1 MIDLRFT
8 TRRLRTVV
16 FASGVAMVLCFGLA
30 SRGRA
35 QAKTPDAA
43 PVAQAASDGVK
54 TGQNAAEDALGPAF
68 EVATIRPENREDG
81 RYWYGFRLT
90 PSGRFTGSSVSVSS
104 LVGYAYGHGQERMN
118 VVGGSG
124 WINSDSFDI
133 NAKVDD
139 AQMVGW
145 EKLTDAQRAD
155 RVKPMIRTL
164 LAERFR
170 LKIHSEMRV
179 TPVFALVQAK
189 GGAKLKE
196 VAAPPANPDPQAMEN
211 WMKGKNM
218 TGMPGTVMMTGDTW
232 TGYAIPVSQLA
243 RQIEVNYHEGR
254 MLIDETGLKGNY
266 DFTLKVSKEKDG
278 PTLME
283 QVEEQLG
290 LKLEAR
296 KMPIK
301 TYIIDSAEK
310 PSLDGAELPVQH

>member
-1 MIDLRFT
+1 
-8 TRRLRTVV
+8 
-16 FASGVAMVLCFGLA
+16 
-30 SRGRA
+30 
-35 QAKTPDAA
+35 
-43 PVAQAASDGVK
+43 
-54 TGQNAAEDALGPAF
+54 
-68 EVATIRPENREDG
+68 
-81 RYWYGFRLT
+81 
-90 PSGRFTGSSVSVSS
+90 
-104 LVGYAYGHGQERMN
+104 
-118 VVGGSG
+118 
-124 WINSDSFDI
+124 
-133 NAKVDD
+133 
-139 AQMVGW
+139 
-145 EKLTDAQRAD
+145 
-155 RVKPMIRTL
+155 
-164 LAERFR
+164 
-170 LKIHSEMRV
+170 
-179 TPVFALVQAK
+179 
-189 GGAKLKE
+189 
-196 VAAPPANPDPQAMEN
+196 
-211 WMKGKNM
+211 MKGKNM